1 MLALNGSMLNEE
13 EFIECFQGLGFDHFN
28 VQSPLN
34 PFIENYT
41 EKLHLITQRDVMSN
55 KGKTSLNRSRSMEEV
70 NCFSLIFTG
79 TGTWPSRFGEP
90 HMRK

>member
-1 MLALNGSMLNEE
+1 MLNGEE
-13 EFIECFQGLGFDHFN
+13 YIESFQGIGFDHFN
-28 VQSPLN
+28 VQSSLN

-41 EKLHLITQRDVMSN
+41 EKLLLITQRDVMSN
-55 KGKTSLNRSRSMEEV
+55 KGKMSLNRSRSMEEV

-79 TGTWPSRFGEP
+79 TGTWTSRFGES